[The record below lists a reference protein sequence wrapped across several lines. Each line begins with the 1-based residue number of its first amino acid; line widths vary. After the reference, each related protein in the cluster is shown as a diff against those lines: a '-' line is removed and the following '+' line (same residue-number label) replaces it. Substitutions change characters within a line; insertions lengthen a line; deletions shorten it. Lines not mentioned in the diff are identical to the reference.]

1 MRPGLDHG
9 EAAALRELGG
19 SAPGKTLYVTLE
31 PCNHIGRTGKC
42 TELILGAGL
51 SRVVIGIR
59 DPNPRVAGGGV
70 ERLRAAGLEV
80 TTGVLAD
87 RCRHQNRGYLRFLHS
102 GRPQLILKA
111 ALSLDGR
118 LGPPPGAASGVGPQW
133 LTSAP
138 ARLHTHRLRDRCDAI
153 LVGAGTVVTD
163 DPQLTVRLP
172 AGEPRADR
180 LRPPLRV
187 VIDGALRTP
196 PTAQLCAP
204 GTLVLTSRVAL
215 AEKPAQAQALRARG
229 VEVLGLPPPSSR
241 DVAPRGGPA
250 PTSIDLYAALH
261 CLGERELLMVMCEG
275 GATLHGALLE
285 AGLYDEAALYLAPL
299 FLGDEGVPL
308 LRNFAVPAVSAAPWL
323 TQLEVTRLGPDVL
336 VSGLLR
342 RGAFA
347 PSSPLAAAPE
357 RESAAASL
365 EDPGAPR
372 PKEDGD
378 VHRPG

>member
-1 MRPGLDHG
+1 
-9 EAAALRELGG
+9 
-19 SAPGKTLYVTLE
+19 
-31 PCNHIGRTGKC
+31 
-42 TELILGAGL
+42 
-51 SRVVIGIR
+51 
-59 DPNPRVAGGGV
+59 
-70 ERLRAAGLEV
+70 
-80 TTGVLAD
+80 
-87 RCRHQNRGYLRFLHS
+87 
-102 GRPQLILKA
+102 
-111 ALSLDGR
+111 
-118 LGPPPGAASGVGPQW
+118 
-133 LTSAP
+133 
-138 ARLHTHRLRDRCDAI
+138 
-153 LVGAGTVVTD
+153 
-163 DPQLTVRLP
+163 
-172 AGEPRADR
+172 
-180 LRPPLRV
+180 
-187 VIDGALRTP
+187 
-196 PTAQLCAP
+196 
-204 GTLVLTSRVAL
+204 
-215 AEKPAQAQALRARG
+215 
-229 VEVLGLPPPSSR
+229 
-241 DVAPRGGPA
+241 
-250 PTSIDLYAALH
+250 
-261 CLGERELLMVMCEG
+261 MVMCEG